1 MATEI
6 RPLSESTSV
15 HRVGIDRERH
25 EQEKMPKSERVLL
38 NDSLTAD
45 EIEELIGELNDVM
58 RVMNTKISFSID
70 SETNRPIIQVSDKDT
85 GELIR
90 QIPPAELMRVSQRMS
105 DVLGILFDDRI

>member
-6 RPLSESTSV
+6 RPLSESSAV
-15 HRVGIDRERH
+15 HKVSIDRER
-25 EQEKMPKSERVLL
+25 QEHQKVPKSERVLL

-45 EIEELIGELNDVM
+45 EIDELIGELNDVM

-70 SETNRPIIQVSDKDT
+70 TETNRPVIQVSDKDT

-90 QIPPAELMRVSQRMS
+90 QIPPEELMRVSQRLS
-105 DVLGILFDDRI
+105 DVLGILFDDRM